1 MKIFG
6 SKHFSSLLLFCAILI
21 TSTSIAQ
28 KREEPFKGNTTPKFE
43 DLIAA
48 YRQLDLSSEYALLT
62 VPAPNFNCLIIDKQ
76 KRLAP
81 PSPEDKSR
89 TVMLVMNGIHPGE
102 TDGIDASLVWIK
114 ELLKDPSKIADNVT
128 LLIIPAYNIE
138 GMVNRKTFT
147 RCGQLGPEAKG
158 FRADGM
164 NLDLNRDFIK
174 MDSWITA
181 AFMGLFKVWNPDVFV
196 DTHTSNGADYQY
208 AMTLITTQQEK
219 LGGKMAELVHA
230 EANRFIYNDMKNRGW
245 EMAPYVNVFGR
256 SPIPNGY
263 EVFIESPKYSTGFT
277 ALHHTLGFVAESH
290 MLKPYEQ
297 RVNATYAL
305 LKSIYTFTSEN
316 TILIRQARVY
326 DIQNSM
332 FETPF
337 ESNFRV
343 NKDDSLLLNF
353 KGYAYEQKPSTL
365 GDYQRGYYNR
375 AKPITTKIPYF
386 SKCTASLSVPTPAA
400 YILPKQWQMA
410 RYKLQIAG
418 VEMTEFPE
426 DTFLNLNVYYLTD
439 ITHAKQP
446 YEGHF
451 PHTNIKTET
460 RFMRVLVRAG
470 DVLVPLNQG
479 NWKYVM
485 ECLEPSTEDGFM
497 AWNFFDPILN
507 QKEGY
512 SAYVF
517 EEEAAELLK
526 TQPGL
531 KEKFETWKRENP
543 ALAKQQQAVLDFIY
557 QNSPYQEKEYRR
569 FPVYRLEAQ

>member
-1 MKIFG
+1 
-6 SKHFSSLLLFCAILI
+6 
-21 TSTSIAQ
+21 
-28 KREEPFKGNTTPKFE
+28 
-43 DLIAA
+43 
-48 YRQLDLSSEYALLT
+48 
-62 VPAPNFNCLIIDKQ
+62 
-76 KRLAP
+76 
-81 PSPEDKSR
+81 
-89 TVMLVMNGIHPGE
+89 
-102 TDGIDASLVWIK
+102 
-114 ELLKDPSKIADNVT
+114 
-128 LLIIPAYNIE
+128 
-138 GMVNRKTFT
+138 
-147 RCGQLGPEAKG
+147 
-158 FRADGM
+158 
-164 NLDLNRDFIK
+164 
-174 MDSWITA
+174 
-181 AFMGLFKVWNPDVFV
+181 
-196 DTHTSNGADYQY
+196 
-208 AMTLITTQQEK
+208 
-219 LGGKMAELVHA
+219 
-230 EANRFIYNDMKNRGW
+230 
-245 EMAPYVNVFGR
+245 
-256 SPIPNGY
+256 
-263 EVFIESPKYSTGFT
+263 
-277 ALHHTLGFVAESH
+277 
-290 MLKPYEQ
+290 
-297 RVNATYAL
+297 
-305 LKSIYTFTSEN
+305 
-316 TILIRQARVY
+316 
-326 DIQNSM
+326 
-332 FETPF
+332 
-337 ESNFRV
+337 
-343 NKDDSLLLNF
+343 
-353 KGYAYEQKPSTL
+353 
-365 GDYQRGYYNR
+365 
-375 AKPITTKIPYF
+375 
-386 SKCTASLSVPTPAA
+386 VPTPAA
-400 YILPKQWQMA
+400 YIIPKQWQMA